1 MEEIIKNECLEVK
14 ISLKGALLTSIKDL
28 KNNNFELLYQIEKD
42 SWPFQD
48 VQIFPLI
55 GKGEYIYNNKKYEF
69 ETRHGFIRNSL
80 FKIKERKNDSLTLI
94 FSSNEETYKVYPF
107 NFTFLITFSLNE
119 YTLNVKTKII
129 NNAKDNYLYCAY
141 GSHTGLKASSL
152 NGKILFDK
160 EILINPLFKDGLIN
174 FSKEE
179 NLKTNEISL
188 FKDTFKKFDTLVLK
202 NKYSS
207 IILDNGFNYLI
218 TYNFNDA
225 PYLAIWSN
233 MNKGEFVCVEP
244 WWGISNYTNELN
256 NIKDIKEINIIKN
269 EKEFSYSFS
278 FKYLINK

>member
-1 MEEIIKNECLEVK
+1 MEEIIKNECLEIK

-42 SWPFQD
+42 SWAFQD

-80 FKIKERKNDSLTLI
+80 FKIKERKNDSITLI

-129 NNAKDNYLYCAY
+129 NNDKDSYLYCSY

-152 NGKILFDK
+152 NGKLLFDK
-160 EILINPLFKDGLIN
+160 EVSLYPLFKDGLIN

-188 FKDTFKKFDTLVLK
+188 LKDNFKKFDTIVLK
-202 NKYSS
+202 NRYSL
-207 IILDNGFNYLI
+207 ITLDNGFKYLI

-244 WWGISNYTNELN
+244 WWGVSNYTNELN

-278 FKYLINK
+278 FKYLN

>member
-1 MEEIIKNECLEVK
+1 MEEIIKNECLEIK

-80 FKIKERKNDSLTLI
+80 FKIKERKNDSITLI

-129 NNAKDNYLYCAY
+129 NNDKDSYLYCSY

-152 NGKILFDK
+152 NGKLLFDK
-160 EILINPLFKDGLIN
+160 EVSLYPLFKDGLIN

-188 FKDTFKKFDTLVLK
+188 LKDNFKKFDTIVLK
-202 NKYSS
+202 NRYSL
-207 IILDNGFNYLI
+207 ITLDNGFKYLI

-244 WWGISNYTNELN
+244 WWGVSNYTNELN

-278 FKYLINK
+278 FKYLN

>member
-1 MEEIIKNECLEVK
+1 MEEIIKNECLEIK

-80 FKIKERKNDSLTLI
+80 FKIKERKNDSITLI

-129 NNAKDNYLYCAY
+129 NNDKDSYLYCSY

-160 EILINPLFKDGLIN
+160 EVSLYPLFKDGLIN

-188 FKDTFKKFDTLVLK
+188 LKDNFKKFDTIVLK
-202 NKYSS
+202 NRYSL
-207 IILDNGFNYLI
+207 ITLDNGFNYLI
-218 TYNFNDA
+218 TYNFNGA

-244 WWGISNYTNELN
+244 WRGVSNYTNELN

-278 FKYLINK
+278 FKYLN